1 MTLRAYLRSL
11 LTVSKSVASSQTL
24 QTFLLSNPTTISQ
37 DEIEDA
43 KIRSFNDSI
52 RDAGKEKFK
61 LEMDARANEVME
73 SVKMFKADI
82 SSKG

>member
-24 QTFLLSNPTTISQ
+24 QTFLLSNPTTLSQ

-43 KIRSFNDSI
+43 KIRSFNGSI